1 VNAFSQ
7 IIRQLG
13 PARLLTMGVVVVG
26 LFAFFM
32 FMTSRLTTPELSL
45 LYSDLTIE
53 DAGDIAGRLD
63 TMKVPYELRGDGRQV
78 YVPADQVLR
87 LRMMMASEGIPNGG
101 SVGYEVFD
109 RSDGIGTTSFVQ
121 QLNHLRALEGE
132 LARTI
137 IAIGQVQSARVHLVL
152 PRRELFSRNRQE
164 PSASVVLKLRG
175 NVLQPSQ
182 VLAIQHL
189 VATAV
194 PDLQPGRISI
204 IDSKGRLL
212 ARGGDQAGDE
222 PLSTVN
228 AEEARQRY
236 ENRLS
241 RAVEELLEQ
250 SVGLGRVRAEVSA
263 DLNFDR
269 LTESNEVY
277 DPEGQVVRSTQTI
290 EQSDNS
296 QDNAGG
302 ENNVSIAN
310 NLPNGQ
316 ATNGGENQSSTA
328 SDRTEETVNFEI
340 SRKVTTLVR
349 ESGEVRN
356 LSVAVVVDGT
366 YNEDGEYVPRSEEEM
381 AQLSALV
388 RSAIGFNEE
397 RGDQVEVANL
407 PFSRPEIDDTPIIEE
422 GFMGLAKADLFRLAE
437 MLVFGLVSVLVL
449 LLVVRPLV
457 TRLFESIPAGGMAV
471 AGAGAGGGTV
481 ALQGGGGGPAQLAAP
496 GGDAQ
501 LPDDEEYEYDDD
513 DPVKPRKKA
522 RQLDLTGI
530 DGSGTNLARITEIVE
545 KHPDETI
552 AIMRSWL
559 YQET

>member
-1 VNAFSQ
+1 MNSFSQ
-7 IIRQLG
+7 VLRQLG

-32 FMTSRLTTPELSL
+32 FMTSRLSTQDLSL
-45 LYSDLTIE
+45 LYSDLSIE
-53 DAGDIAGRLD
+53 DAGEIAGRLD
-63 TMKVPYELRGDGRQV
+63 TMKIAYELRGDGRQV
-78 YVPADQVLR
+78 YVPADEVLR
-87 LRMMMASEGIPNGG
+87 LRILMASEGLPNGG
-101 SVGYEVFD
+101 SVGYELFD
-109 RSDGIGTTSFVQ
+109 KSDGIGTTSFVQ

-132 LARTI
+132 LSRTI
-137 IAIGQVQSARVHLVL
+137 AAISQVQTARVHLVL
-152 PRRELFSRNRQE
+152 PRRELFSRTRQE
-164 PSASVVLKLRG
+164 PSASIVLKLRG
-175 NVLQPSQ
+175 GALQASQ

-194 PDLQPGRISI
+194 PELQPGRISI

-212 ARGGDQAGDE
+212 ARGGDKQADE
-222 PLSTVN
+222 AMSAVN

-236 ENRLS
+236 ETRIGH
-241 RAVEELLEQ
+241 AIEELLEQ
-250 SVGLGRVRAEVSA
+250 SVGLGRVRAEVTA
-263 DLNFDR
+263 NLNFDR

-277 DPEGQVVRSTQTI
+277 DPDGQVVRSTQSVA
-290 EQSDNS
+290 QSENNS
-296 QDNAGG
+296 DSDGTAT
-302 ENNVSIAN
+302 NVSIAT

-316 ATNGGENQSSTA
+316 ADSGGQNQSNSA

-356 LSVAVVVDGT
+356 ISVAVVVDGT
-366 YNEDGEYVPRSEEEM
+366 YNEAGEYQPRSQEEM
-381 AQLSALV
+381 AQLTTLV
-388 RSAIGFNEE
+388 RSAIGFNET

-407 PFSRPEIDDTPIIEE
+407 QFIKPEIDDSPIVEE
-422 GFMGLAKADLFRLAE
+422 GFMGLVKADLFRLAE

-457 TRLFESIPAGGMAV
+457 TRLFESIPASGMA
-471 AGAGAGGGTV
+471 GAVAGGGTM
-481 ALQGGGGGPAQLAAP
+481 ALPSGGGQAQLAAP
-496 GGDAQ
+496 GAHQ
-501 LPDDEEYEYDDD
+501 AMAEEEEDD
-513 DPVKPRKKA
+513 DPVKPKSKT